1 MSLFSEFEPITS
13 EQWFAQIEK
22 DLKGK
27 PLSSLN
33 WKWAEGMETSPFATK
48 SNIEGSRNVPS
59 TSFPERS
66 RRENEDDFPIRRG
79 NIFNIT
85 DSGWQMVQELC
96 IDDTTT
102 AIEIVSSAQNT
113 DIQAFRLFTRL
124 TEIPILELYDV
135 LRAIDLRRYAVH
147 IHLPLME
154 EDTLY
159 GIINLL
165 MENGYDTKV
174 LTGALYVTSMSETFW
189 VEKDERYFSAFQ
201 TLGVDLAQYENNII
215 HQLAFALGISVEMVE
230 YLKGEKI
237 SSPLSFASFGYHF
250 PVGGD
255 FFPEIAKFRAFR
267 MLFSKLCEAYHISD
281 EIAQSPFILASTG
294 VNNKSE
300 YDAYTNLLRTTTEAM
315 SAIMG
320 GANALNVRPFDAT
333 FNDANTFS
341 QRISQNIQHLLKY
354 ESYLDKVSDAA
365 GGSFYIETLTE
376 QIAQAA
382 WKLFQEIEAK
392 GGFMTCLNEGFIQE
406 IQDATQRKILVDMR
420 KRKKVLV
427 GINQYPDA
435 KEIGQKIK
443 YKNNVFYGHEYVEI
457 RQKID
462 NFAQVKG
469 KRVLA
474 NICTFGD
481 LTMRNARA
489 LFVRN
494 VLGCAGFEV
503 VENAGVAADI
513 IILCSSDAEYFEEGK
528 NIMTSFREKYPNSAI
543 LIAGKPENM
552 ETLGADGNLY
562 AGMDVVYFL
571 QNLTAKWS

>member
-33 WKWAEGMETSPFATK
+33 WKWAEGMETPPFATK
-48 SNIEGSRNVPS
+48 NDFTSDFERNKNVS
-59 TSFPERS
+59 D
-66 RRENEDDFPIRRG
+66 NFPIRRG

-85 DSGWQMVQELC
+85 DSGWQMVQEVC
-96 IDDTTT
+96 IDNTTT
-102 AIEIVSSAQNT
+102 AIEIVSSVQNT
-113 DIQAFRLFTRL
+113 DVQAFRLFTRQ
-124 TEIPILELYDV
+124 TDIPILELYDV
-135 LRAIDLRRYAVH
+135 LRVIDLRRYAVH

-174 LTGALYVTSMSETFW
+174 LTGALYVTSMSEHFW
-189 VEKDERYFSAFQ
+189 VEKDTTYFSAFQ

-237 SSPLSFASFGYHF
+237 SPEQCFASFAYHF

-267 MLFSKLCEAYHISD
+267 MLFSKFCEAYHISD
-281 EIAQSPFILASTG
+281 EIEQSPFILASTG
-294 VNNKSE
+294 INNKSE

-333 FNDANTFS
+333 FNDSTAFS
-341 QRISQNIQHLLKY
+341 QRISRNIQHLLKY

-365 GGSFYIETLTE
+365 GGSFYIEKLTE

-392 GGFMTCLNEGFIQE
+392 GGFLACLNDGFIQTL
-406 IQDATQRKILVDMR
+406 QDATQRKILVDMR

-427 GINQYPDA
+427 GINQYPDG
-435 KEIGQKIK
+435 KEIRQKIK
-443 YKNNVFYGHEYVEI
+443 YTNHVFYGHEYAEI

-469 KRVLA
+469 KRVTA

-481 LTMRNARA
+481 LTLRNARA

-494 VLGCAGFEV
+494 LLGCAGFEV
-503 VENAGVAADI
+503 VENADIVADVI
-513 IILCSSDAEYFEEGK
+513 VLCSSDAEYFEEGK
-528 NIMTSFREKYPNSAI
+528 SQITYLREKCPNASI
-543 LIAGKPENM
+543 LIAGKPENV
-552 ETLGADGNLY
+552 ETLMADGNLY

>member
-33 WKWAEGMETSPFATK
+33 WKWTEGIETPPFATK
-48 SNIEGSRNVPS
+48 NDIHWDIEH
-59 TSFPERS
+59 S
-66 RRENEDDFPIRRG
+66 RRENEDNFSIRRG
-79 NIFNIT
+79 NVFNIT

-96 IDDTTT
+96 IDNTTT
-102 AIEIVSSAQNT
+102 ATEIISSAHHT
-113 DIQAFRLFTRL
+113 DIQAFRLFTRQ
-124 TEIPILELYDV
+124 TDIPILELYDV
-135 LRAIDLRRYAVH
+135 LRMIDLRRYAVH

-174 LTGALYVTSMSETFW
+174 LTGALYVTNMSETFW

-201 TLGVDLAQYENNII
+201 TLGVDLAQYENNIV

-237 SSPLSFASFGYHF
+237 SPDLSFASFAYHF

-267 MLFSKLCEAYHISD
+267 MLFAKLSEAYHISD
-281 EIAQSPFILASTG
+281 EIALSPFILASTG
-294 VNNKSE
+294 INNKSE

-333 FNDANTFS
+333 FNDADPFS
-341 QRISQNIQHLLKY
+341 QRISRNIQHLLKY

-365 GGSFYIETLTE
+365 GGSFYIEKLTE

-392 GGFMTCLNEGFIQE
+392 GGFLACLKSGFIQE
-406 IQDATQRKILVDMR
+406 MQEASQRKILVDMR

-435 KEIGQKIK
+435 KEVGQKTK
-443 YKNNVFYGHEYVEI
+443 YINNGFYGHEYVEI

-462 NFAQVKG
+462 NFAKVKG
-469 KRVLA
+469 KRLIA

-489 LFVRN
+489 LFARN
-494 VLGCAGFEV
+494 LLGCAGFEV
-503 VENAGVAADI
+503 VENADMASDVI
-513 IILCSSDAEYFEEGK
+513 VLCSSDAEYFEEGK
-528 NIMTSFREKYPNSAI
+528 NMIASFREKSPNSAI
-543 LIAGKPENM
+543 LIAGKPENV
-552 ETLGADGNLY
+552 ETLAADGNLY
-562 AGMDVVYFL
+562 AGIDVVYFL
-571 QNLTAKWS
+571 QSLIEKWR